1 MNVQIPIAYVRLIKA
16 AHQCSDEEAL
26 QITFDLVTG
35 KRKAKTGTE
44 LCKMAGVTPKPYTSN
59 PVPDSLYQLTRA
71 LSRVMPETIT
81 SLDQPKRSAN
91 RGNGKTNRE
100 VIFDSIARG
109 KSLIPEGPPAGHT
122 RLETD
127 DTDQS

>member
-44 LCKMAGVTPKPYTSN
+44 LCKMAGVTPKPYTEVIKN
-59 PVPDSLYQLTRA
+59 PLYSLTRS
-71 LSRVMPETIT
+71 LTRVMPETIT
-81 SLDQPKRSAN
+81 SLDQPKRPAN

-109 KSLIPEGPPAGHT
+109 ESLIPPGPPPGHT
-122 RLETD
+122 KLETD
-127 DTDQS
+127 DINQS